1 MTFHCKHIFLRISL
15 IGVLFSTAGCYS
27 FKGISIPDNV
37 NTFYVENAQTRESA
51 VPATFPIQ
59 FTEDLKNKI
68 RNESRLKYTDTSPD
82 VEFIPVIQGFQ
93 VLAIAP
99 KPGES
104 AAINRLELN
113 IQIEYINHKNEK
125 DNWKQN
131 FRHFADFPSS
141 ENLLN
146 VQDQLLKIISEQLLE
161 DIFNKAFTNW

>member
-1 MTFHCKHIFLRISL
+1 MTFHFKYYGKWLILTMLCLHFL
-15 IGVLFSTAGCYS
+15 GCYS
-27 FKGISIPDNV
+27 FKGISIPENV
-37 NTFYVENAQTRESA
+37 NTFFVENTQSSVSA
-51 VPATFPIQ
+51 VPATFPVG

-68 RNESRLKYTDTSPD
+68 RHESRLKYTETDPD
-82 VEFIPVIQGFQ
+82 VEFVPSIQSFQ

-125 DNWKQN
+125 DNWKQS